1 MKDVFAK
8 FQSLPLPKK
17 LCLGA
22 VALLPV
28 LLIVPIFSLTSNA
41 TSRFVPA
48 SKSVSKSL
56 LDKVI
61 QENYRDT
68 GVELDRKQI
77 KALLIQGSGRQR
89 LYVFNFNNSQ
99 LCGIAGCL
107 YVAYTQEGNRVLNL
121 YLQPN
126 LPKGR
131 ELLAVERQK
140 SSDGFPCLNLTQV
153 LDSNTLSVT
162 QYCYLNS
169 SQAFVQ
175 FNQQS
180 LSIRQEKNLPTS
192 EGSKPS
198 PSPNPKDKQGKKYSD
213 SQSKSPQAENSTNSS
228 SS

>member
-1 MKDVFAK
+1 MKGKGLKPLPTLQILSRNPYLLVGVMKDVFAK

-28 LLIVPIFSLTSNA
+28 LLIVPIFSLTGNA

-48 SKSVSKSL
+48 SRSVSKSL

-77 KALLIQGSGRQR
+77 KALLIQGSGCQR

-131 ELLAVERQK
+131 ELLAVERPP
-140 SSDGFPCLNLTQV
+140 SETPF
-153 LDSNTLSVT
+153 
-162 QYCYLNS
+162 
-169 SQAFVQ
+169 
-175 FNQQS
+175 
-180 LSIRQEKNLPTS
+180 IR
-192 EGSKPS
+192 
-198 PSPNPKDKQGKKYSD
+198 
-213 SQSKSPQAENSTNSS
+213 AI
-228 SS
+228 